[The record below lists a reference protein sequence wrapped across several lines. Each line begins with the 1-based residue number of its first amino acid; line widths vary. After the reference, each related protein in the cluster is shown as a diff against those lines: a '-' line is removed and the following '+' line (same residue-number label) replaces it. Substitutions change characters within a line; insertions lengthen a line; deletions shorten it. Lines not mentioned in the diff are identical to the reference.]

1 LTDLSVPPSVAQI
14 SVHAA
19 AKINLF
25 LHVTGRREDG
35 YHKLDSLVGFTAIG
49 DHITVAASEEI
60 TLRISGPFGEGL
72 SVDDDNLVFAAAR
85 LLAEEVGY
93 HGGAA
98 ITLQKNLPVSSGI
111 GGGSADAA
119 ATLQAL
125 NRLWD
130 VGASPQMLAKIGL
143 RLGADVPVCLRSK
156 TARMGGIGEMIDP
169 MDPLPDLGILL
180 VNPGLAVSTPQVFK
194 ARQGPFSQ
202 PVDVSVPKS
211 GKELCEFLALQQN
224 DLQAPSIEL
233 APVIAQ
239 VLETLSGL
247 EGCRLSRLSG
257 SGATCFGL
265 FDDEAAAVAACDA
278 ISACHADWWIQ
289 PTHFLD

>member
-1 LTDLSVPPSVAQI
+1 MTDLSVSPSGSQI

-35 YHKLDSLVGFTAIG
+35 YHELDSLVGFTAFG
-49 DHITVAASEEI
+49 DRISVDASDEI
-60 TLRISGPFGEGL
+60 TLRVDGPFSDGL
-72 SVDDDNLVFAAAR
+72 PVNDDNLVIAAAG
-85 LLAEEVGY
+85 LLAEEAGY
-93 HGGAA
+93 QGGAA

-125 NRLWD
+125 NRLWG
-130 VGASPQMLAKIGL
+130 VGASPQILATIGL

-156 TARMGGIGEMIDP
+156 TARMSGIGEIILP
-169 MDPLPDLGILL
+169 MDPLPDLGVLL
-180 VNPGLAVSTPQVFK
+180 VNPGVAVSTPLVFK
-194 ARQGPFSQ
+194 ARKGAFS
-202 PVDVSVPKS
+202 PAVDLSDPRG

-224 DLQAPSIEL
+224 DLQIPAL
-233 APVIAQ
+233 DLVPVIAQ

-265 FDDEAAAVAACDA
+265 FDDEAGAVAACDA
-278 ISACHADWWIQ
+278 VSAYHPDWWVQ
-289 PTHFLD
+289 PTHFVE